1 MVFTGDNPRDNCRIA
16 CALTGERSPTLSAHT
31 QSPLSAV
38 DNTTN
43 APRIIHMVTTPLYQ
57 RTSRFGQ
64 VIPRIPNP
72 YGDDKEIKV
81 LIITPI
87 VKALV

>member
-1 MVFTGDNPRDNCRIA
+1 MVFAGDNPRDSCRIA
-16 CALTGERSPTLSAHT
+16 CALTGERSPTLSAPA
-31 QSPLSAV
+31 QRPLSAV

-43 APRIIHMVTTPLYQ
+43 SPRIINMVTPLLYQ

-72 YGDDKEIKV
+72 YGDDEEIKV

-87 VKALV
+87 MKALA